1 MKVMNTGLLPSSN
14 FELSINNTQTE
25 TLDYDV
31 KNSPNSD
38 YRTEI

>member
-14 FELSINNTQTE
+14 FKLIINNTQTE